1 MKTPSG
7 IPLTMKY
14 CENSPAYSE
23 TVQAKASASGNSPGR
38 LSFYS
43 LYKSRKKVSYVTL
56 LFVMPKNYS
65 QVFAWS
71 RSFQFLGITLFSA
84 YDPQSSLTIS
94 MGWPRPDELDTTL
107 STFMGKVLED
117 KPIQLGEGV
126 LHHAEGVDLIPSN
139 IELAGMEVGLV
150 NAMSREK
157 ILKQVL
163 EVNKR
168 SYDFH
173 SRCAPVARCA
183 RFARIGIHVLRTL
196 GHQLSGRSR

>member
-84 YDPQSSLTIS
+84 YDPKCRIRHFGSASTSRTFLPSMARPIPRFSQVVVLPVPPFWLTTAITVAFRLTETTSLPEIKKS
-94 MGWPRPDELDTTL
+94 G
-107 STFMGKVLED
+107 
-117 KPIQLGEGV
+117 
-126 LHHAEGVDLIPSN
+126 AE
-139 IELAGMEVGLV
+139 A
-150 NAMSREK
+150 
-157 ILKQVL
+157 
-163 EVNKR
+163 
-168 SYDFH
+168 
-173 SRCAPVARCA
+173 
-183 RFARIGIHVLRTL
+183 
-196 GHQLSGRSR
+196 

>member
-84 YDPQSSLTIS
+84 YDPKCRIRHLGSTST
-94 MGWPRPDELDTTL
+94 R
-107 STFMGKVLED
+107 STFLPSMARPTPRFSQVVVLPVPPFWLVMAITVAFWA
-117 KPIQLGEGV
+117 KSSP
-126 LHHAEGVDLIPSN
+126 PFTP
-139 IELAGMEVGLV
+139 AGAGYF
-150 NAMSREK
+150 AF
-157 ILKQVL
+157 
-163 EVNKR
+163 R
-168 SYDFH
+168 SCCT
-173 SRCAPVARCA
+173 RAA
-183 RFARIGIHVLRTL
+183 
-196 GHQLSGRSR
+196 